1 VLTLISQDRVTK
13 IPSRISALPLYST
26 GGTDIMD
33 GMTDE
38 EIDFT
43 LRCYESGLDAEDIYN
58 RLNEEVP
65 YTSIEDLISCYEDS
79 MMSEMEGAEFYA

>member
-1 VLTLISQDRVTK
+1 
-13 IPSRISALPLYST
+13 
-26 GGTDIMD
+26 MD

-43 LRCYESGLDAEDIYN
+43 LRWYEQGLEAEDIYE
-58 RLNEEVP
+58 RLNEAVP
-65 YTSIEDLISCYEDS
+65 YGHIVDLISCYEDS